1 MKYEITIRNT
11 ETDET
16 KTAEA
21 EALFLIAFSEKD
33 EEGVMYQHHRFIAE
47 KINEANIAWAI
58 LHDKHLENAAKIA
71 LGYQKWWEGPG
82 GLWWR
87 FKNWLDGFIRG
98 KEPGDS
104 GA

>member
-33 EEGVMYQHHRFIAE
+33 EEGVIYQNRRFIAE
-47 KINEANIAWAI
+47 KTNVANLAWAI
-58 LHDKHLENAAKIA
+58 LHDEHLEKAAKIA
-71 LGYQKWWEGPG
+71 LGYQKWWKSLG

-98 KEPGDS
+98 EEPGDS